1 MMSLDEIIRQSVT
14 SLKFVLYDFNDIKV
28 TANFTLS
35 GVLIESEVNTKVKHL
50 YGKKFLEEISRKMFL
65 NPVEAAE
72 LLEGAISIKYSDD
85 FTFEVGMVGTVV
97 EEVIKMRKQLKIS
110 FNVSNKSDNVKLKLK
125 DHSAL
130 IKPEEVFI
138 SNGDFSL
145 VLDFD
150 SISKIYYEF
159 RKIRNK

>member
-1 MMSLDEIIRQSVT
+1 MSLDEIIRQSVT
-14 SLKFVLYDFNDIKV
+14 SLKFVIYHFNDIKI

-35 GVLIESEVNTKVKHL
+35 GVIIESDIDDKVRHL
-50 YGKKFLEEISRKMFL
+50 YTKKFVEEISRKMFL
-65 NPVEAAE
+65 NPIEAAE
-72 LLEGAISIKYSDD
+72 LLEGNINIRYSDD
-85 FTFEVGMVGTVV
+85 FTFEVGLVGTIVD
-97 EEVIKMRKQLKIS
+97 EVIEMRNQLKTS
-110 FNVSNKSDNVKLKLK
+110 FNVSNKLDNVKLKLK

-130 IKPEEVFI
+130 IKSEEVFI